1 MTASQRK
8 PRQANGGEQLHA
20 QLLGLKVLRFP
31 VFFPPSLPS
40 CFLSTSFFFRIVR
53 EIDSDQKRM
62 CHNLTLIPCIMC
74 VWGGRLDWMQLLPR
88 PSKEDAGMICLSRT
102 KGSPLA
108 ASCIYCPNTWDQPK
122 TVKQCL
128 CCLAVPLKPASS
140 Y

>member
-8 PRQANGGEQLHA
+8 PRQASGGEQFHA

-40 CFLSTSFFFRIVR
+40 CFLSISFFFRIVR

-74 VWGGRLDWMQLLPR
+74 VGGTTRLDAAVTQAIKGGRRNDMFKSYKREPTGCQLHLLP
-88 PSKEDAGMICLSRT
+88 
-102 KGSPLA
+102 
-108 ASCIYCPNTWDQPK
+108 
-122 TVKQCL
+122 
-128 CCLAVPLKPASS
+128 
-140 Y
+140 